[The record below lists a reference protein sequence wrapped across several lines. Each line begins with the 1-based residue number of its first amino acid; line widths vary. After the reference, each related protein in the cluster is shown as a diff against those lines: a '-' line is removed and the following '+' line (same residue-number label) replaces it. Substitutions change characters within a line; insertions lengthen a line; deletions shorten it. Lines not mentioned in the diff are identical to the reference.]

1 MFHLLLCDLN
11 WSASLHCV
19 MAVVDFL
26 WLYQGQNEELFD
38 SAACVR
44 FLMGLLGSSLA
55 RPASKALSTVGSK
68 LAGLGFKLKS
78 ASVGS
83 GVDKAGAAV
92 VAEVHQLFAKD
103 EKSPFGHLNKDATSG
118 FLLGQEVSS
127 KWLALLTVEKACIS
141 PVVLDGN
148 LYLNYR
154 YSTHSELMVSWAAVV
169 LSHVRQILSY
179 LGSSCDLVFY
189 LPQLIANPFL

>member
-1 MFHLLLCDLN
+1 MSD
-11 WSASLHCV
+11 SLHCV
-19 MAVVDFL
+19 ITVVACL
-26 WLYQGQNEELFD
+26 WFYQGQNEELFD

-44 FLMGLLGSSLA
+44 FLMGLLGSSLS
-55 RPASKALSTVGSK
+55 RPANKAVSTIGNK
-68 LAGLGFKLKS
+68 LAGLGFRLKS
-78 ASVGS
+78 GSVGT

-141 PVVLDGN
+141 PVVLEGKS
-148 LYLNYR
+148 YLNY
-154 YSTHSELMVSWAAVV
+154 
-169 LSHVRQILSY
+169 
-179 LGSSCDLVFY
+179 C
-189 LPQLIANPFL
+189 